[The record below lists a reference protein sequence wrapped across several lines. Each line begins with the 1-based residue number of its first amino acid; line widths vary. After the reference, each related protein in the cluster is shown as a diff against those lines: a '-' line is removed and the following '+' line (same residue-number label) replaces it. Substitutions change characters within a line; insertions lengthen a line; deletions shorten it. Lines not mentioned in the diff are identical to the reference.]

1 MVFFGV
7 KVNVLDVE
15 GTTSGCLLL
24 DKDNDGEMIE
34 DELGV
39 SFNAFN
45 FLSIKSSM
53 SFSKFSESILFLEG
67 FSFFF
72 GVRCWW
78 SLDRF
83 SRVGLLGK
91 LNVVDASDFFT
102 VGSFNTDSVKSIE
115 Q

>member
-1 MVFFGV
+1 MFD
-7 KVNVLDVE
+7 LVE
-15 GTTSGCLLL
+15 SGTTSGTLLL
-24 DKDNDGEMIE
+24 DMDGEII
-34 DELGV
+34 DEEVGV
-39 SFNAFN
+39 SFSAFN

-53 SFSKFSESILFLEG
+53 SFSKLSESILGFKD

-72 GVRCWW
+72 GVRCC
-78 SLDRF
+78 SLGRLT
-83 SRVGLLGK
+83 VACLLGI